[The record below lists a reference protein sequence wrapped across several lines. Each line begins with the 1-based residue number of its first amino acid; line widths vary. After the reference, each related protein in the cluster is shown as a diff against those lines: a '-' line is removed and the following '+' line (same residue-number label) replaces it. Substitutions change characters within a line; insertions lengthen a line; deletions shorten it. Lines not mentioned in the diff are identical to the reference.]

1 MISKDL
7 TRGNLW
13 KQILFFGVPLILSN
27 MLQVLFN
34 MSDIAVV
41 GNFAGPTALGSVGST
56 TILVALFTGILIGL
70 SNGVNVL
77 VARFFGAK
85 DDYNL
90 ERTVQ
95 TAFFIMLIAG
105 VINMVIGL
113 LLSESMLI
121 LLGTKEELLPGA
133 ELYMHIYFTGMPAL
147 GIYNFGNAVF
157 SAIGNTKKPLLYLF
171 ASGVIN
177 VILNLFFVIV
187 CGMGVAGVALAS
199 SLSQYISAVL
209 ILVSLL
215 RADGAYKLVI
225 GFKNVTKEKIKNI
238 LALGIPASAQNV
250 IFYVANLFV
259 QAGVNTFDTV
269 YVNGN
274 SAAAN
279 SDALVYDAMAGFYTA
294 CSSFMGQNFGVRDKK
309 RMLGS
314 YLISLL
320 YSFILG
326 VIMGAL
332 LLIFGTQFLSL
343 FTNEPEIIS
352 TGWLRL
358 KVMAY
363 SYCVSAFMD
372 CAIAASRGIGKTL
385 VPTIIVIS
393 GSCVFRIIWIY
404 TVFAHFKTIGSLY
417 LLYPCSWI
425 LTAIAETIYF
435 FVVFKKIVPA
445 ERKPETDS
453 PVADGKA

>member
-7 TRGNLW
+7 THGNLW
-13 KQILFFGVPLILSN
+13 KQILFFGVPLILTN

-41 GNFAGPTALGSVGST
+41 GNFAGSTALGSVGST

-70 SNGVNVL
+70 SSGVNVL

-85 DDYNL
+85 DEYNL

-95 TAFFIMLIAG
+95 SAFYIMLIAG

-113 LLSESMLI
+113 LLSESMLV

-133 ELYMHIYFTGMPAL
+133 KLYMQIYFTGMPAL

-171 ASGVIN
+171 SSGVIN

-187 CGMGVAGVALAS
+187 CRMDVAGVALAS
-199 SLSQYISAVL
+199 SLSQYVSAIL
-209 ILVSLL
+209 IVVSLL

-225 GFKNVTKEKIKNI
+225 GIKNVTKEKVKNI

-259 QAGVNTFDTV
+259 QAGVNTFETV

-274 SAAAN
+274 SVAAN
-279 SDALVYDAMAGFYTA
+279 SDSLVYDAMAGFYTA
-294 CSSFMGQNFGVRDKK
+294 CSSFIGQNFGVKNKK
-309 RMLGS
+309 RILGS

-320 YSFILG
+320 YSFALG
-326 VIMGAL
+326 AVMGGL
-332 LLIFGTQFLSL
+332 LLIFGTQFLSI
-343 FTNEPEIIS
+343 FTSDAEIIA

-358 KVMAY
+358 KIMAY
-363 SYCVSAFMD
+363 SYCISAFMD
-372 CAIAASRGIGKTL
+372 CTIAASRGIGKTF

-404 TVFAHFKTIGSLY
+404 TVFAYFKTIGSLY
-417 LLYPCSWI
+417 LLYPCSWA
-425 LTAIAETIYF
+425 LTAIAEIIYF
-435 FVVFKKIVPA
+435 FAVFKKIVPTT
-445 ERKPETDS
+445 EKPETDS
-453 PVADGKA
+453 VADGKS

>member
-13 KQILFFGVPLILSN
+13 KQILFFGVPLILTN

-41 GNFAGPTALGSVGST
+41 GNFAGSTALGSVGST
-56 TILVALFTGILIGL
+56 TMLVTLFTGILIGL
-70 SNGVNVL
+70 SSGVNVL

-85 DDYNL
+85 DEYNL
-90 ERTVQ
+90 VRTVQ
-95 TAFFIMLIAG
+95 TAFYIMLIAG

-133 ELYMHIYFTGMPAL
+133 KLYMQIYFTGMPAL

-157 SAIGNTKKPLLYLF
+157 SAIGNTKRPLVYLF
-171 ASGVIN
+171 ASGIIN

-187 CGMGVAGVALAS
+187 CKMGVSGVALAS

-209 ILVSLL
+209 IVVSLS

-225 GFKNVTKEKIKNI
+225 GIKNVSKEKVKSI
-238 LALGIPASAQNV
+238 LALGVPASAQNV

-259 QAGVNTFDTV
+259 QAGVNTFTTV

-274 SAAAN
+274 SVASN

-294 CSSFMGQNFGVRDKK
+294 CSSFIGQNFGVKDKK
-309 RMLGS
+309 RMISS

-320 YSFILG
+320 YSFTLG
-326 VIMGAL
+326 AVLGG
-332 LLIFGTQFLSL
+332 LLIVFGTQFLSI
-343 FTNEPEIIS
+343 FTQDSEIIR

-358 KVMAY
+358 EIMAF
-363 SYCVSAFMD
+363 SYCISAFMD
-372 CAIAASRGIGKTL
+372 CTISVSRGIWKTL
-385 VPTIIVIS
+385 VPTIIVIA
-393 GSCVFRIIWIY
+393 GSCVFRIVWIY
-404 TVFAHFKTIGSLY
+404 TVFAHFKTIRSLY
-417 LLYPCSWI
+417 LLYPCSWT
-425 LTAIAETIYF
+425 LTAIAEIIYF
-435 FVVFKKIVPA
+435 LAVFKKIIPST
-445 ERKPETDS
+445 RKTEKDS
-453 PVADGKA
+453 VADGTI